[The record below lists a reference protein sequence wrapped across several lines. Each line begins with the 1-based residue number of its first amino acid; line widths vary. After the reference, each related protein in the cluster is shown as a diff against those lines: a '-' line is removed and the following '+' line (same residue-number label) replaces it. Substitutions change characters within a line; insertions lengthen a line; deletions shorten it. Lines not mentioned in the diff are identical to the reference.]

1 MDSIWTPVPK
11 CGSSKLSA
19 FILLSQIVSDAKCLS
34 AAQRSTVSWPGDFHY
49 PQQYPCYAIQGALRG
64 GLQRP
69 LFVFYTVHLPP
80 AGNSWSSICF
90 FHLFQFPLQTLYR
103 FLFSL
108 TTGNRQRCTQRGFCR
123 RKWRG
128 DNCVWTCHA
137 GRTSMSTPATAYSPP
152 FCRVRVLSHSC
163 ELFPPLHHGPLMYQT
178 LYYPSGFSTLS
189 CDVRR
194 FSSGVVD
201 GMLLRQIYYDSF
213 EFCFSFATECHLA
226 AEF

>member
-1 MDSIWTPVPK
+1 MDFIWAPVPK

-19 FILLSQIVSDAKCLS
+19 IILLSQIVSDAKCLS

-69 LFVFYTVHLPP
+69 LFVFYTVHLPT

-108 TTGNRQRCTQRGFCR
+108 TTGNGQRCTERGFCR
-123 RKWRG
+123 RKWRC
-128 DNCVWTCHA
+128 DNCFWTCHA
-137 GRTSMSTPATAYSPP
+137 GRTSMSTPLRPILP
-152 FCRVRVLSHSC
+152 
-163 ELFPPLHHGPLMYQT
+163 LFPAFACPLTPASSFLPSTMDPWCT
-178 LYYPSGFSTLS
+178 RLYTIRRGSPRFRAMWEGF
-189 CDVRR
+189 R
-194 FSSGVVD
+194 
-201 GMLLRQIYYDSF
+201 
-213 EFCFSFATECHLA
+213 LA
-226 AEF
+226 